1 MKFQYTITEFD
12 AVNKK
17 LLVVFDDNTRAM
29 IQLSLPLPTN
39 AQEVDKIVCQFTAT
53 ETQIAAAGTPSDL
66 GFIDAMIGVMREANR
81 LPNHPFESGPPLTP
95 RQQIDAQR
103 DAKLAEGTL
112 FNGKRWHTDD
122 AFQTQLTALI
132 SAFNNGII
140 QEGATVGI
148 RTMSN
153 RVEQVSKQQLIEL
166 AAAVLQY
173 VQGVYA
179 WSWMEKDKLP
189 NE

>member
-12 AVNKK
+12 PVNKK

-29 IQLSLPLPTN
+29 IQLSLPLPAN
-39 AQEVDKIVCQFTAT
+39 AQEVDMIVRQFTAT

-66 GFIDAMIGVMREANR
+66 GFIDAMVGFMREADR

-112 FNGKRWHTDD
+112 FNDRRWHADD

-132 SAFNNGII
+132 SAFNNGIL
-140 QEGATVGI
+140 QEGSTVGV
-148 RTMSN
+148 RTKDN
-153 RVEQVSKQQLIEL
+153 TVEQLSLQQLIDL

-173 VQGVYA
+173 IQGVYA
-179 WSWMEKDKLP
+179 WSWTEKDKLP
-189 NE
+189 IE